1 MYLFETHKEFI
12 ESSKIKPGIKYLAP
26 EMAFPGGTEDY
37 SNPRNSNSNA
47 SGTKVWEVLSGTP
60 PQGERLNLFE
70 VCKGIP
76 NAYVKNVSMN
86 YYLEPSEPTS
96 DYLQKTTIDVPI
108 NTITYDDFDWYI
120 FNGTEWKELRN
131 TYG

>member
-26 EMAFPGGTEDY
+26 EKAFPGGTEDY

-47 SGTKVWEVLSGTP
+47 SGTKVWEVLSGAP

-76 NAYVKNVSMN
+76 NAYARNVSGN
-86 YYLEPSEPTS
+86 YILEVSGPTD
-96 DYLQKTTIDVPI
+96 DYLQQTTIDVPI
-108 NTITYDDFDWYI
+108 NTIYTDDFSWYI
-120 FNGTEWKELRN
+120 FNGTEWKQLSD